1 MCYHWFLKII
11 NCIIYDFTRKGG
23 IANTEVLLPKNTPQE
38 FVNRSVLWNSVEKIE
53 KSKNWLLREISRRI
67 KVLLNFIRGIGK

>member
-1 MCYHWFLKII
+1 MKII

-23 IANTEVLLPKNTPQE
+23 IANTEVLLPQNTPQE

-53 KSKNWLLREISRRI
+53 KSKN
-67 KVLLNFIRGIGK
+67 